1 MARYIAKNVVA
12 AGLADTCE
20 VQLSY
25 AIGVAEP
32 ISVFVDTAGTSRISE
47 QRLCQIVREL
57 FPLTPKGMVSHLK
70 LARPIF
76 SQTSYGGHFGRKGP
90 NFTWEKTDM
99 AAKLRKAAGLQ
110 RPST

>member
-12 AGLADTCE
+12 ADLADACE

-32 ISVFVDTAGTSRISE
+32 ISVFVDTAGTGKVSE
-47 QRLCQIVREL
+47 QVLSELIRKL
-57 FPLTPKGMVSHLK
+57 FPLTPKKMIAYLK

-76 SQTSYGGHFGRKGP
+76 TPTSHCGHFGRKGSG
-90 NFTWEKTDM
+90 FTWEMTDM
-99 AAKLRKAAGLQ
+99 AAKLRKAAGL
-110 RPST
+110 